1 MFSFQ
6 GENILSVNQLDR
18 DCIERIFAV
27 AKKWSHTQKNKSV
40 PMCLKALF

>member
-18 DCIERIFAV
+18 DCIERIFTV
-27 AKKWSHTQKNKSV
+27 AKKNG
-40 PMCLKALF
+40 AIR

>member
-18 DCIERIFAV
+18 DSIEHIFSI
-27 AKKWSHTQKNKSV
+27 AKKWNPTPRSKS
-40 PMCLKALF
+40 ALAY

>member
-1 MFSFQ
+1 MLSFQ

-27 AKKWSHTQKNKSV
+27 AKKWSRMLKSKNA
-40 PMCLKALF
+40 PMY